1 MRPCVFVPVCARVC
15 VCVCV
20 CVCVSCARAHVRQC
34 GCLCLC
40 ARVCHR
46 CGVMYGVLRRV
57 SVARVPSVWRD
68 VWRVASCECV
78 HAHASSAVVARCV
91 VCCAVCVHACM
102 RVCRVYGACVCLS
115 CGLMCVRTC
124 MCVIMWRCVRERMSS
139 CCGVV
144 CVCVCVCVCAC
155 VHARVRACRLRAYV
169 HV

>member
-1 MRPCVFVPVCARVC
+1 MC

-20 CVCVSCARAHVRQC
+20 RLCVRVVCASTRASVWMFMFVR
-34 GCLCLC
+34 
-40 ARVCHR
+40 
-46 CGVMYGVLRRV
+46 
-57 SVARVPSVWRD
+57 ARVPSVWRD

-144 CVCVCVCVCAC
+144 CVCVCVCVRACARAC
-155 VHARVRACRLRAYV
+155 VPLASICPRLTDK
-169 HV
+169 